1 MKISK
6 LEFANRRKRLMSEM
20 APNSVAIIPAAVEVT
35 RSRDTEYPF
44 RQNSDF
50 FYLTGFQEPDGVLLL
65 LPGRRQ
71 GQVIMFCRDRDPERE
86 LWDGYRQGPEGVV
99 KHFGMNDAY
108 PVGDMD
114 EIVPGLIEGRSTV
127 YYSMGHDDNFDRRV
141 FGWINQ
147 IRAKVRTGAKPP
159 GDISDLAV
167 LLHEHRLIKSEA
179 EVRLMQRAAEI
190 SAEAHCRA
198 MRECRPG
205 RYEYHLESA
214 IQHSF
219 SEHGARF
226 PAYNSI
232 VGSGKN
238 ACCLHYTENDAK
250 MTDGELVLIDAGCE
264 FQGYAADITRTFPIN
279 GRFSEEQRAIYDVV
293 LKSQL
298 AAIAATRPGKK
309 WNHPHDVTVR
319 VITEGLV
326 ELGLLSGD
334 VDELIE
340 SGAYTDFYMHRA
352 GHWLGLDVHDVG
364 EYRIDGKWRPLEPGM
379 ALTIEPGIY
388 VATDNMNVDEKWRGI
403 GVRIEDDVVVTE
415 SGCDVLTA
423 GVPKLADEIEALM
436 AAA

>member
-6 LEFANRRKRLMSEM
+6 SEFAARRKRLMSEM
-20 APNSVAIIPAAVEVT
+20 APNSVAIIPAAREVT

-71 GQVIMFCRDRDPERE
+71 GQVLMFCRDRDPERE

-99 KHFGMNDAY
+99 KNFGMNDAY

-114 EIVPGLIEGRSTV
+114 DIVPGLIEGRSTV
-127 YYSMGHDDNFDRRV
+127 YYSMGHDDSFDRQV

-179 EVRLMQRAAEI
+179 EVRIMQRAADI

-205 RYEYHLESA
+205 RYEYHLESS
-214 IQHSF
+214 IQHGF
-219 SEHGARF
+219 AEHGARF

-250 MTDGELVLIDAGCE
+250 MQDGDLVLSTLAVNSRAMRQTLHGH
-264 FQGYAADITRTFPIN
+264 FPSM
-279 GRFSEEQRAIYDVV
+279 GV
-293 LKSQL
+293 L
-298 AAIAATRPGKK
+298 
-309 WNHPHDVTVR
+309 V
-319 VITEGLV
+319 
-326 ELGLLSGD
+326 
-334 VDELIE
+334 
-340 SGAYTDFYMHRA
+340 
-352 GHWLGLDVHDVG
+352 
-364 EYRIDGKWRPLEPGM
+364 
-379 ALTIEPGIY
+379 
-388 VATDNMNVDEKWRGI
+388 
-403 GVRIEDDVVVTE
+403 
-415 SGCDVLTA
+415 
-423 GVPKLADEIEALM
+423 
-436 AAA
+436 